1 MEVGGEMSEKRY
13 HYDLDDDNSLN
24 VTCTSEGVIMDVY
37 LEGDLVATVG
47 MMADE
52 WVDWILKVDAEPEW
66 AAMHP
71 QTILEILDVDNEK

>member
-1 MEVGGEMSEKRY
+1 
-13 HYDLDDDNSLN
+13 
-24 VTCTSEGVIMDVY
+24 MDVY

-66 AAMHP
+66 AAIHP